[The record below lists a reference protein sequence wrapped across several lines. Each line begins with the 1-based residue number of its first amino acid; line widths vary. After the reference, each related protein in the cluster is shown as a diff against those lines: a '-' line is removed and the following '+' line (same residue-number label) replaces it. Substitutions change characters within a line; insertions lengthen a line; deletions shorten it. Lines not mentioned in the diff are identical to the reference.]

1 MEVNATEVGLGVGAL
16 VTSVLTWLKLKPKP
30 KPESDFDMTS
40 ILSRISNL
48 EGGQRRLNDSI
59 KALTRETLIYIS
71 HTQEDVKEVKSDI
84 KDLKDILLEVQKS
97 TSRTEGHYEAQ
108 SERNARGSYPSKHNC
123 DD

>member
-1 MEVNATEVGLGVGAL
+1 MEVNGTEVGLGIGAL
-16 VTSVLTWLKLKPKP
+16 VTSVLTWLKLKPKL

-71 HTQEDVKEVKSDI
+71 HTQGDIKEVKSDI

-97 TSRTEGHYEAQ
+97 TSRMEGHYEAQ
-108 SERNARGSYPSKHNC
+108 FERIARGSHPTKHDC

>member
-1 MEVNATEVGLGVGAL
+1 MEVNATDVGLGIGAFI
-16 VTSVLTWLKLKPKP
+16 TSVLAWLKLKPKL
-30 KPESDFDMTS
+30 KPESDIDMTS

-71 HTQEDVKEVKSDI
+71 HTQGDIKEVKSDI
-84 KDLKDILLEVQKS
+84 KDLKDILLEVQKT
-97 TSRTEGHYEAQ
+97 TSKMEGHYEAHF
-108 SERNARGSYPSKHNC
+108 ERIARSTHPTKHDC